1 MSSPLEGQARS
12 CGVIWR
18 FPRPFEKRPVC
29 KTSTP
34 GSNPGGASN
43 FFLGSHRRCA
53 GRVQKPRRV
62 RRPDSPSS
70 EPGRA
75 PRGIGVPAGLLP
87 KYLRVS
93 STRVSALEALM
104 RHPGGWIGAGPC
116 VNHRAAAGA
125 GRGPEHG
132 GRRPHIIRCR
142 PHIIRCRRVSWV
154 AARRPAE

>member
-1 MSSPLEGQARS
+1 M
-12 CGVIWR
+12 
-18 FPRPFEKRPVC
+18 
-29 KTSTP
+29 
-34 GSNPGGASN
+34 
-43 FFLGSHRRCA
+43 
-53 GRVQKPRRV
+53 
-62 RRPDSPSS
+62 
-70 EPGRA
+70 
-75 PRGIGVPAGLLP
+75 PAGLLP

-142 PHIIRCRRVSWV
+142 RVSWV
-154 AARRPAE
+154 AARRPHRGHVCGNPHRHRYVARAAGVVHHVPRTAQPVRALVVLVAADLGLTTLGIHIPLPNEAEAAR